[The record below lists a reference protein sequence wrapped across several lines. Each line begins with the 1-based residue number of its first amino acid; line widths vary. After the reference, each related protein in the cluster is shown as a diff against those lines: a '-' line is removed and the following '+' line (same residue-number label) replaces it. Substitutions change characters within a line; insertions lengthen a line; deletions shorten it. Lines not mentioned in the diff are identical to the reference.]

1 MANWKKV
8 VVSGSDAQLNSL
20 TASLAISASNINV
33 GVPSSNA
40 WGSGLNGSYF
50 NNFTTQTSVSEI
62 LRFVAGLLSGSA
74 PDATPNTKTYGTLTA
89 TATGTGTGTIA
100 GSMPVSHSY
109 VTNATLAYLQT
120 QGFVTPGQTVFQGQ
134 GTIYNGVYTNTYA
147 STFAG
152 TTTVSSSA
160 DVQLFG
166 LGTIF
171 DANTPNPFYV
181 SGTINWR
188 YEDNASGIVTAV
200 SQSENLLSVSTFGTN
215 ANGLTVAK
223 IPTANAAVIPAAYQD
238 GKFASIFSS
247 TLYSA
252 GRTSTSVSASGYYFI
267 SASVQIASGSSV
279 YNTAKTSYSKIFY
292 APTSNI
298 STAIGNNTI
307 SANSTNTVTSASFT
321 SGSMSG
327 APFLTSAT
335 YTLNVTGSG
344 IFSPLFAASATV
356 ASTAAAGPT
365 ASGSVTLGLTSG
377 TAALSTA
384 GGTIVTSGL
393 VFNSANVAKN
403 SGVPAIDDAV
413 RFSNTYTI
421 SGTGKTFADT
431 GRTDAD
437 FTLTLSALDRSSASS
452 TVSTNTVLLH
462 TPGTFGQPL
471 ESGSLN
477 YFGGGTANTTL
488 IEYFTSESQR
498 RTIGTSTALTGLWD
512 KTSRLSIGANGALQV
527 KPGFLVNPESTKG
540 YWYSSASY
548 SAADYKWYLREF
560 STGATSSKNTLTIT
574 MAPATNAD
582 FVDFNTTT
590 ADKISIGV
598 IFEAQLPANSLE
610 SRTKIFD
617 AIKGAGSYGGSL
629 NSQTTGLYNPFS
641 DAIDVVGDFNSPA
654 TTTSGVLTLTLNNSL
669 GQTINQTYP
678 KIWLLVRYK
687 GTPAN
692 SLTQITVATS

>member
-8 VVSGSDAQLNSL
+8 VVSGSDALLNSL

-33 GVPSSNA
+33 GVPSSNS
-40 WGSGLNGSYF
+40 WGTGLDGSYF

-74 PDATPNTKTYGTLTA
+74 PNATPNTKTYSTLTSGSS
-89 TATGTGTGTIA
+89 GTGTGTIA

-120 QGFVTPGQTVFQGQ
+120 QGFATPGQTVFQGQ
-134 GTIYNGVYTNTYA
+134 GTIYNGAYTNTYS
-147 STFAG
+147 STFGG
-152 TTTVSSSA
+152 TTTVSSSV
-160 DVQLFG
+160 DTQLFG
-166 LGTIF
+166 LGTIV

-188 YEDNASGIVTAV
+188 YEDNASGTATET
-200 SQSENLLSVSTFGTN
+200 SQSENLLSVSAFGTN

-223 IPTANAAVIPAAYQD
+223 ISTANPAVIPAAYQD

-247 TLYSA
+247 ALYSA
-252 GRTSTSVSASGYYFI
+252 GRTTTSVSASGYYHI
-267 SASVQIASGSSV
+267 SASVKIASGSSA

-335 YTLNVTGSG
+335 YTLSVTGSG

-356 ASTAAAGPT
+356 ASTAATGPT
-365 ASGSVTLGLTSG
+365 ASGTVTVGLTSG

-393 VFNSANVAKN
+393 VFTAADAAKN

-413 RFSNTYTI
+413 RFNNTYTI

-431 GRTDAD
+431 GTTDAD
-437 FTLTLSALDRSSASS
+437 FTLNLSALDRSSASS
-452 TVSTNTVLLH
+452 TVSTNTVLIH

-471 ESGSLN
+471 ASGSLN

-488 IEYFTSESQR
+488 IEYFTSESYR
-498 RTIGTSTALTGLWD
+498 RTIGTSTALTGVWD
-512 KTSRLSIGANGALQV
+512 KTSRLALGANGALQV
-527 KPGFLVNPESTKG
+527 KPGFLVNPESPKG
-540 YWYSSASY
+540 YWYNTDAY
-548 SAADYKWYLREF
+548 SNTDYKWYLREV
-560 STGATSSKNTLTIT
+560 STGASSNITNLIIT
-574 MAPATNAD
+574 MAGGTSAD
-582 FVDFNTTT
+582 FVDFSTTT
-590 ADKISIGV
+590 VDKIAIGV
-598 IFEAQLPANSLE
+598 IFEYQLSAGNP
-610 SRTKIFD
+610 RTRIFD
-617 AIKGAGSYGGSL
+617 AVKGAASYSGTLS
-629 NSQTTGLYNPFS
+629 SQATGQYNPFS
-641 DAIDVVGDFNSPA
+641 DAIDMVGDFSSA
-654 TTTSGVLTLTLNNSL
+654 TNASGVLTLGLSNP
-669 GQTINQTYP
+669 INQKLMQLILKFGY
-678 KIWLLVRYK
+678 
-687 GTPAN
+687 
-692 SLTQITVATS
+692 